1 MNMNNC
7 VVRKDIRLTKK
18 EATKARL
25 HGFVSR
31 EALAQVGDPIIKDVP
46 YGMAHRMN
54 AYCKMEVNLYDD
66 EWAYI
71 DYGDTDNLYKAYTAV
86 KPVKEDK
93 KIELNDDINIGESIS
108 MTEFHEEETVDEPI
122 VEEEEPEELE
132 ASEDEEEEEISEEEE
147 TEVLEEENTVPPLA
161 STLMPTTNAVDTEAA
176 LHTIEDVATPNQNN
190 NSNKYYNNY
199 KKKRR

>member
-1 MNMNNC
+1 MNKNNC

-86 KPVKEDK
+86 KPVKEDE
-93 KIELNDDINIGESIS
+93 KIELNDGINIGESIS
-108 MTEFHEEETVDEPI
+108 IAESHEEETVDEPI

-132 ASEDEEEEEISEEEE
+132 ASEDEEEEEISEEE

-161 STLMPTTNAVDTEAA
+161 STLIPATNAVDTEAA
-176 LHTIEDVATPNQNN
+176 LHTVEEVATPNQNN

>member
-1 MNMNNC
+1 MNKNNC

-132 ASEDEEEEEISEEEE
+132 ASEDEEEEEVSEEE

-161 STLMPTTNAVDTEAA
+161 STLIPATNAVDTEAA
-176 LHTIEDVATPNQNN
+176 LHTVEEVATPNQNN

>member
-1 MNMNNC
+1 MNKNNC

-54 AYCKMEVNLYDD
+54 AYCKMEINLYDD

-108 MTEFHEEETVDEPI
+108 TAEFHEEETVDEPI
-122 VEEEEPEELE
+122 LEEEEPEELE
-132 ASEDEEEEEISEEEE
+132 ASEDEEEEEISEEE

-161 STLMPTTNAVDTEAA
+161 STLMPATNTVDTEAA
-176 LHTIEDVATPNQNN
+176 LHTVEEVATPNQNN